1 MIAIKSLSNN
11 YKKIAIA
18 ITIVFNFIYSSELPY
33 ILVVSFDGFRYDYT
47 NLVDTPNFNDLAESG
62 IKAESLIP
70 VFPSLT
76 FPNHYSIATGSYSGS
91 HYITSN
97 TFFSKV
103 LNQKYSL
110 YDKNAVR
117 DAKFYRSEPIWVTA
131 ERQGIRTASFYWVGS
146 EAKIK
151 GVYPSIYKNYDGSIP
166 FKTRIDSVISWFE
179 LPDTKR
185 PNLIMLYFSEP
196 DHTGHETGPESK
208 ETFNSVSEMD
218 ALLGYLRE
226 KLKELEIY
234 QKLNLIV
241 LSDHGMSSVSKDRL
255 IILDEYISDLENY
268 SFDGS
273 GTMLQIDYKN
283 KSDKN
288 KLTEELKLIP
298 NCDIFKKDDIPQ
310 RFHFNNLNT
319 GDYLILANEGW
330 FITDS
335 NNMTVKD
342 FILKGMHGYDPNY
355 PNMHGIFFAEGP
367 NFKKGLVMPSFENI
381 HIYSLLCK
389 ILNIKPY
396 KDIDGNV
403 EIFLKYIN

>member
-1 MIAIKSLSNN
+1 MITIQLLINN
-11 YKKIAIA
+11 IKKIFLAI
-18 ITIVFNFIYSSELPY
+18 IVVINFIYSNDLPY

-47 NLVDTPNFNDLAESG
+47 NLVDTPNFDFLAESG

-76 FPNHYSIATGSYSGS
+76 FPNHYSIATGSYSDK

-110 YDKNAVR
+110 YDKSTVR
-117 DAKFYRSEPIWVTA
+117 DAKFYKSEPIWVTA

-151 GVYPSIYKNYDGSIP
+151 GVYPSIYKYYDGSIP

-179 LPDTKR
+179 LPDSKR

-226 KLKELEIY
+226 KLKDLEIY
-234 QKLNLIV
+234 KKLNLIV

-255 IILDEYISDLENY
+255 IILNNYISDLDNY
-268 SFDGS
+268 SFDFSGS
-273 GTMLQIDYKN
+273 MVQINYKKIAN
-283 KSDKN
+283 KN
-288 KLTEELKLIP
+288 KLAEELKLIP
-298 NCDIFKKDDIPQ
+298 NCDIFKKDDIPKQ
-310 RFHFNNLNT
+310 YNFSNLNT
-319 GDYLILANEGW
+319 GDYLLVANEGW
-330 FITDS
+330 FITDL
-335 NNMTVKD
+335 NNVTMKD
-342 FILKGMHGYDPNY
+342 FTLKGMHGYDPDY

-367 NFKKGLVMPSFENI
+367 NFKNGLVMPSFE
-381 HIYSLLCK
+381 
-389 ILNIKPY
+389 
-396 KDIDGNV
+396 
-403 EIFLKYIN
+403 